1 MDLLKQRI
9 LNEGTVLPGNILK
22 VDSFLNHQIDTHL
35 AMEMGK
41 EFAKV
46 FSDCKIDRVLTIEAS
61 GIAIGFATALSIGVP
76 LVFAKK
82 TRSAVMNDL
91 MYSTEVESFTKK
103 KTNTVFVSKRF
114 LPKGENVLIVDD
126 FLATGAASLG
136 LTRLVEMAGS
146 TVAGIG
152 IAVEKSFQVG
162 RQRLEEDGYR
172 IESLARIRSI
182 ENLQVSFEE

>member
-61 GIAIGFATALSIGVP
+61 GIAIGFATALAIGVP

-114 LPKGENVLIVDD
+114 LPEGENVLIVDD

-136 LTRLVEMAGS
+136 LARLVNGGIYRCRYRHCGREIFPSRQTTFGRGRLS
-146 TVAGIG
+146 YRVACPY
-152 IAVEKSFQVG
+152 SFH
-162 RQRLEEDGYR
+162 RKFT
-172 IESLARIRSI
+172 
-182 ENLQVSFEE
+182 NFF

>member
-61 GIAIGFATALSIGVP
+61 GIAIGFATALAIGVP

-114 LPKGENVLIVDD
+114 LPEGENVLIVDD

-136 LTRLVEMAGS
+136 LARLVEMAGS

>member
-1 MDLLKQRI
+1 MP
-9 LNEGTVLPGNILK
+9 E
-22 VDSFLNHQIDTHL
+22 
-35 AMEMGK
+35 
-41 EFAKV
+41 
-46 FSDCKIDRVLTIEAS
+46 
-61 GIAIGFATALSIGVP
+61 
-76 LVFAKK
+76 
-82 TRSAVMNDL
+82 
-91 MYSTEVESFTKK
+91 
-103 KTNTVFVSKRF
+103 
-114 LPKGENVLIVDD
+114 GENVLIVDD

-136 LTRLVEMAGS
+136 LARLVEMAGS

>member
-61 GIAIGFATALSIGVP
+61 GIAIGFATALAIGVP

-82 TRSAVMNDL
+82 DPFRS
-91 MYSTEVESFTKK
+91 YE
-103 KTNTVFVSKRF
+103 
-114 LPKGENVLIVDD
+114 
-126 FLATGAASLG
+126 
-136 LTRLVEMAGS
+136 
-146 TVAGIG
+146 
-152 IAVEKSFQVG
+152 
-162 RQRLEEDGYR
+162 
-172 IESLARIRSI
+172 
-182 ENLQVSFEE
+182 